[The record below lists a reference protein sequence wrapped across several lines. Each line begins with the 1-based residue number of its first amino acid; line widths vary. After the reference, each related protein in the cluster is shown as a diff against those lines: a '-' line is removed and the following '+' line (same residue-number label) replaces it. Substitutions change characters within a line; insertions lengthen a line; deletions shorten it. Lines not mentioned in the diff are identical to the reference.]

1 MSDNDGVLLEDI
13 DDKLKAIL
21 EGVAPLAHVP
31 GQLSEIDS
39 RLRNV
44 ESDIKV
50 IKAVIRDQSKQQ
62 GHLPDWF

>member
-13 DDKLKAIL
+13 DHKLQAVL
-21 EGVAPLAHVP
+21 EGQAAMADVP
-31 GQLSEIDS
+31 GQISEIDS

-44 ESDIKV
+44 ELDVKV
-50 IKAVIRDQSKQQ
+50 IKAVIKDQSKQQ

>member
-13 DDKLKAIL
+13 DHKLQAVL
-21 EGVAPLAHVP
+21 EGQASMADVP
-31 GQLSEIDS
+31 GQISEIDS

-44 ESDIKV
+44 ELDVKV
-50 IKAVIRDQSKQQ
+50 IKAVIKDQSKQQ